1 MATAMTCTP
10 TTSTPVRRWPRAPS
24 LVGPLAAAL
33 LLLSCRATDKGFV
46 WADTLP
52 VPPADGPYLIV
63 PGDTLAVRV
72 FSQEGISGPAK
83 VRPDGMI
90 TLPFL
95 NDVEA
100 AGLTPPAL
108 AQRIQARLKD
118 FLVNPAVTVALQETR
133 PLEVSV
139 LGEVQKAGLYRLEP
153 GAGVLAAL
161 AAASGFGE
169 FADRE
174 RIFVVR
180 NGTQRIRFT
189 YAALSQA
196 RERAAQF
203 RLRPGDVVVV
213 E

>member
-1 MATAMTCTP
+1 MIDAASRHARTRLAP
-10 TTSTPVRRWPRAPS
+10 RRARLPWS
-24 LVGPLAAAL
+24 LGVAAL
-33 LLLSCRATDKGFV
+33 LLVACHATDKNFV
-46 WADTLP
+46 WVDTLP
-52 VPPADGPYLIV
+52 SPTADGPYLIA

-72 FSQEGISGPAK
+72 FNQDGMSGPCK

-100 AGLTPPAL
+100 AGSAPAQL
-108 AQRIQARLKD
+108 AQRIQGRLKE
-118 FLVNPAVTVALQETR
+118 FLVNPAVTVSLQETR

-139 LGEVQKAGLYRLEP
+139 LGEVQKAGLYRLEA
-153 GAGVLAAL
+153 GSGVLAAL

-174 RIFVVR
+174 RIFVLR
-180 NGTQRIRFT
+180 GGTQRIRFT
-189 YAALSQA
+189 YAALSRA
-196 RERAAQF
+196 GERAAQF